1 MHVHFIYFF
10 KILLM
15 KEMEKRKILTCI
27 CIREGPGKQNNFA
40 PADAAFFCFCTPN
53 PSNNRL
59 HLSVLIRSQN
69 KSG

>member
-1 MHVHFIYFF
+1 
-10 KILLM
+10 M
-15 KEMEKRKILTCI
+15 KEMEKRKILT

-53 PSNNRL
+53 PTNNRL

-69 KSG
+69 KSGWEKNRKEGCKHIE